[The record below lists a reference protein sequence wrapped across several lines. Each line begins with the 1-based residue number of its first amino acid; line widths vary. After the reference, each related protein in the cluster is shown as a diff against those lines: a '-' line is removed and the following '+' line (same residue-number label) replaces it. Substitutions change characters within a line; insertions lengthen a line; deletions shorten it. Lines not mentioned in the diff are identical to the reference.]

1 MDNSKNDELSEI
13 KKKDESIISLKSN
26 NGEKETYQDFKEKNN
41 LNERIIKLFIG
52 NHPLLSLKTIKN
64 LSRLHFLNKYSKD
77 DSFYNSIIIE
87 HIIHNEPGHIV
98 AEFKDFLIL
107 GDINE
112 FLQNYYK
119 LKESKY
125 ILPKIFEYYINCSV
139 IFPNYVILPESQYIY
154 KNIQKKQKVIDI
166 QQEQEDK
173 EEKIKKGE
181 VKPGKEEEIFTTQIL
196 DSILNQTDTSGIKQ
210 YFGVSTDGNSLGDQL
225 SKIIEGIH
233 YYENNKVSDLK
244 PKFNNYLY
252 KNHEKIN
259 LNDSF
264 FKNKNENLVINGN
277 KKNSELYSNNQLFN
291 NKDKNEGKLIN
302 NNQFGTEVD
311 NKKNKIN
318 KKQVLIL
325 NKNSINK
332 IIDLSNSIKIINEI
346 SLNNI
351 SNKNNENNAN
361 NGVSLKYLISKNL
374 NNSRNKNEIKDI
386 KKKGRNCFG
395 NLIQVNNNFYTA
407 SNDNGGNNNIL
418 NSVSNSKCN
427 TSRHVN
433 QKKKIINNPK
443 KINHKKIIHKNRNV
457 CSSDINIFHSKVIKK
472 SLINSLL
479 NSERALEISNKDFK
493 NTNDRGTLTNNKE
506 NTKTSL
512 NSNYYV
518 NSTSK
523 NRSKKNKIAIRNN
536 INVSKNF
543 NVSENIYFRNKN
555 SLFFSDSTKND
566 KNIVYQRKK
575 NTDISSYYNKNKSSN
590 SIRDIKI
597 GFNNKNF
604 SSNNILEYKINP
616 STSNYSPKNKNKNK
630 ENNNI
635 KDMKKENIP
644 NNQKKISRHFNIKS
658 NDFLTTNKKLNLNDD
673 LSNGNNNVI
682 RTENEGDKIFFKKEK
697 TNKNNKDI
705 IKITSYKYKVS
716 KNSTFKM
723 NNSNSKLNTAR
734 FINLEGKFEKKSSEK
749 NIRNSYRINSPRNSQ
764 TKRLLLKSDLRE
776 KIMNEDHR
784 RPLTMRES
792 FNKKV
797 INTKVIEVLT
807 NKINKIK
814 EFMRESD
821 KKNQNSISHI
831 FRKKKVGRKK
841 ILKDNDEIIAMKYG
855 LTERE
860 RNNNTGGKL
869 NLKKENS
876 GQKKKK
882 ISIDENIKNNKIII
896 KNDKKQ
902 IKNSDKKKKTSNS
915 KNKKVNKK
923 FDINKVKYIRN
934 KNNINNGNNYLS
946 DISYNINLNNCH
958 IHTKNKSEFYQNI
971 NNININNDDNISI
984 NNNTEFGKE
993 NKSIILINNNVKI
1006 GSLKVFPMK
1015 QMDQKKIIVK
1025 GIKINGFEK
1034 LVSKKYTT
1042 RNIEIP
1048 KAVTDRMKKING
1060 GTSQI
1065 NSNRYINT
1073 SNNNGKKLGKKKNV
1087 INFYKNI

>member
-173 EEKIKKGE
+173 DEKIKKGE

-749 NIRNSYRINSPRNSQ
+749 NIRNSYRINSPRNSK

>member
-181 VKPGKEEEIFTTQIL
+181 IKPGKEEEIFTTQIL

-264 FKNKNENLVINGN
+264 FKNKNENLVINGI
-277 KKNSELYSNNQLFN
+277 KKNSELNSNNQLFN

-395 NLIQVNNNFYTA
+395 NLIQANNNFYTA
-407 SNDNGGNNNIL
+407 IDDNGGNNNIL

-749 NIRNSYRINSPRNSQ
+749 NIRNSYRINSPRNSK

-784 RPLTMRES
+784 RPLTMKES

>member
-264 FKNKNENLVINGN
+264 FKNKNENLVINGI
-277 KKNSELYSNNQLFN
+277 KKNSELNSNNQLFN

-395 NLIQVNNNFYTA
+395 NLIQANNNFYTA

-479 NSERALEISNKDFK
+479 NSERAFEI
-493 NTNDRGTLTNNKE
+493 
-506 NTKTSL
+506 
-512 NSNYYV
+512 
-518 NSTSK
+518 
-523 NRSKKNKIAIRNN
+523 
-536 INVSKNF
+536 
-543 NVSENIYFRNKN
+543 
-555 SLFFSDSTKND
+555 
-566 KNIVYQRKK
+566 
-575 NTDISSYYNKNKSSN
+575 
-590 SIRDIKI
+590 
-597 GFNNKNF
+597 
-604 SSNNILEYKINP
+604 
-616 STSNYSPKNKNKNK
+616 
-630 ENNNI
+630 
-635 KDMKKENIP
+635 
-644 NNQKKISRHFNIKS
+644 
-658 NDFLTTNKKLNLNDD
+658 
-673 LSNGNNNVI
+673 
-682 RTENEGDKIFFKKEK
+682 
-697 TNKNNKDI
+697 
-705 IKITSYKYKVS
+705 
-716 KNSTFKM
+716 
-723 NNSNSKLNTAR
+723 
-734 FINLEGKFEKKSSEK
+734 
-749 NIRNSYRINSPRNSQ
+749 
-764 TKRLLLKSDLRE
+764 
-776 KIMNEDHR
+776 
-784 RPLTMRES
+784 
-792 FNKKV
+792 
-797 INTKVIEVLT
+797 
-807 NKINKIK
+807 
-814 EFMRESD
+814 
-821 KKNQNSISHI
+821 
-831 FRKKKVGRKK
+831 
-841 ILKDNDEIIAMKYG
+841 
-855 LTERE
+855 
-860 RNNNTGGKL
+860 
-869 NLKKENS
+869 
-876 GQKKKK
+876 
-882 ISIDENIKNNKIII
+882 
-896 KNDKKQ
+896 
-902 IKNSDKKKKTSNS
+902 
-915 KNKKVNKK
+915 
-923 FDINKVKYIRN
+923 
-934 KNNINNGNNYLS
+934 
-946 DISYNINLNNCH
+946 
-958 IHTKNKSEFYQNI
+958 
-971 NNININNDDNISI
+971 
-984 NNNTEFGKE
+984 
-993 NKSIILINNNVKI
+993 
-1006 GSLKVFPMK
+1006 
-1015 QMDQKKIIVK
+1015 
-1025 GIKINGFEK
+1025 
-1034 LVSKKYTT
+1034 
-1042 RNIEIP
+1042 
-1048 KAVTDRMKKING
+1048 
-1060 GTSQI
+1060 
-1065 NSNRYINT
+1065 
-1073 SNNNGKKLGKKKNV
+1073 
-1087 INFYKNI
+1087 

>member
-749 NIRNSYRINSPRNSQ
+749 NIRNSYRINSPRNSK

-784 RPLTMRES
+784 RPLTMKES

>member
-181 VKPGKEEEIFTTQIL
+181 IKPGKEEEIFTTQIL

-590 SIRDIKI
+590 SIRDIQI

-749 NIRNSYRINSPRNSQ
+749 NIRNSYRINSPRNSK